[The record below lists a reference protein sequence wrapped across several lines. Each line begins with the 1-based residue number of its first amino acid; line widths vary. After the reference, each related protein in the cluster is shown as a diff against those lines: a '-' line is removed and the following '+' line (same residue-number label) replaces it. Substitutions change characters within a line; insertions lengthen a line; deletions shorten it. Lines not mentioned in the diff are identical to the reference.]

1 MYLIEMEEKTI
12 FIKNVLPQQKGNGW
26 WKQKV
31 YEGVAG
37 GGAEKKRG
45 LKTVSRYW
53 KFYPIESE

>member
-1 MYLIEMEEKTI
+1 MEEKTI